1 MSSSRAIRIPPPRTP
16 IRRDR
21 STLLL
26 RVGRWRKRARWV
38 WRKLNAVPKAVRI
51 VVIAATILAVFSA
64 TNLVY
69 HVVRT
74 NFRNFSCH
82 LRDPSPLSFAKTES
96 PFYDRGTEGSNPAPS
111 SGESANPRSL
121 SKSGVEARERRA
133 PMAAADS
140 LSAGLSARDE
150 SHIAFFDSVVAG
162 NAEAALSA
170 LHVHLSARY
179 RAANR
184 CEPAKSA
191 IRSFSGE
198 GCRDLIP
205 RER

>member
-1 MSSSRAIRIPPPRTP
+1 VARHSCSCRKKNVRAPSIPMSSSRAIRIPPPRTP

-111 SGESANPRSL
+111 AGESGANCGATRPRPSRIEAPRPRRPSTARLIPPHCLAWAFSLQSQLRSHGGNGGTSSLAMQTTWRSL
-121 SKSGVEARERRA
+121 
-133 PMAAADS
+133 PQT
-140 LSAGLSARDE
+140 
-150 SHIAFFDSVVAG
+150 
-162 NAEAALSA
+162 
-170 LHVHLSARY
+170 
-179 RAANR
+179 R
-184 CEPAKSA
+184 CS
-191 IRSFSGE
+191 
-198 GCRDLIP
+198 
-205 RER
+205 